1 MKALYPGSFDPITY
15 GHLDVL
21 KRARKVFDQLTVAVV
36 ENPRK
41 AALFSAAERRRLVE
55 ESLKEV
61 GIEDV
66 PVITYSGLLIECAKR
81 LGVVAIVRGLRAT
94 SDFDYEFQMALMN
107 RDLDS
112 DIFLIAVDYFPQT
125 QGCNADCAV
134 GVIHFQT
141 DRCCRAIR
149 DVCFDRRR
157 RTSQL
162 DLNRSW
168 SRVGKVLAHVIDCHC
183 DGI

>member
-112 DIFLIAVDYFPQT
+112 DIETVFFMTAGEYSFLSSSIVKEVKRYGGEVSKFVPRCVERALEEKFRA
-125 QGCNADCAV
+125 C
-134 GVIHFQT
+134 
-141 DRCCRAIR
+141 DR
-149 DVCFDRRR
+149 
-157 RTSQL
+157 
-162 DLNRSW
+162 
-168 SRVGKVLAHVIDCHC
+168 
-183 DGI
+183 

>member
-1 MKALYPGSFDPITY
+1 VKALYPGSFDPITY

-112 DIFLIAVDYFPQT
+112 DIETVFFMTAGEYSFLSSSIVKEVKRYGGEVSKFVPRCVERALEEKFRP
-125 QGCNADCAV
+125 C
-134 GVIHFQT
+134 
-141 DRCCRAIR
+141 DR
-149 DVCFDRRR
+149 
-157 RTSQL
+157 
-162 DLNRSW
+162 
-168 SRVGKVLAHVIDCHC
+168 
-183 DGI
+183 

>member
-1 MKALYPGSFDPITY
+1 MKALYPGSFDPITN

-41 AALFSAAERRRLVE
+41 APLFSAAERRRLVE
-55 ESLKEV
+55 ESLREV

-66 PVITYSGLLIECAKR
+66 PVITYSGLLIDCAKR

-107 RDLDS
+107 RDLDA
-112 DIFLIAVDYFPQT
+112 DIETVFFMTAGEYSFLSSSIVKEVKRYGGDVSKF
-125 QGCNADCAV
+125 V
-134 GVIHFQT
+134 S
-141 DRCCRAIR
+141 RCVERALEEK
-149 DVCFDRRR
+149 FKE
-157 RTSQL
+157 
-162 DLNRSW
+162 
-168 SRVGKVLAHVIDCHC
+168 G
-183 DGI
+183 

>member
-1 MKALYPGSFDPITY
+1 VKALYPGSFDPITY

-112 DIFLIAVDYFPQT
+112 DIETVFFMTAGEYSFLSSSIVKEVKRYGGEVSKFVP
-125 QGCNADCAV
+125 
-134 GVIHFQT
+134 
-141 DRCCRAIR
+141 RCVERA
-149 DVCFDRRR
+149 
-157 RTSQL
+157 
-162 DLNRSW
+162 
-168 SRVGKVLAHVIDCHC
+168 LAEKFRETA
-183 DGI
+183 

>member
-1 MKALYPGSFDPITY
+1 MKALYPGSFDPITN

-21 KRARKVFDQLTVAVV
+21 QRARKVFDQLTVAVV

-41 AALFSAAERRRLVE
+41 APLFSAEERRRLVE

-112 DIFLIAVDYFPQT
+112 DIETVFFMTAGEYSFLSSSIVKEVKRYGGDVSKFVP
-125 QGCNADCAV
+125 
-134 GVIHFQT
+134 
-141 DRCCRAIR
+141 RCVERALEEK
-149 DVCFDRRR
+149 FK
-157 RTSQL
+157 Q
-162 DLNRSW
+162 
-168 SRVGKVLAHVIDCHC
+168 K
-183 DGI
+183 

>member
-1 MKALYPGSFDPITY
+1 MKALYPGSFDPITN

-41 AALFSAAERRRLVE
+41 APLFSAAERRRLVE
-55 ESLKEV
+55 ESLREV

-66 PVITYSGLLIECAKR
+66 PVITYSGLLIDCAKR

-107 RDLDS
+107 RDLDA
-112 DIFLIAVDYFPQT
+112 DIETVFFMTAGEYSFLSSSIVKEVKRYGGDVSKFVP
-125 QGCNADCAV
+125 
-134 GVIHFQT
+134 
-141 DRCCRAIR
+141 RCVERALEEK
-149 DVCFDRRR
+149 FKE
-157 RTSQL
+157 
-162 DLNRSW
+162 
-168 SRVGKVLAHVIDCHC
+168 G
-183 DGI
+183 

>member
-36 ENPRK
+36 ENPRT

-66 PVITYSGLLIECAKR
+66 PVITYSGLLIECAKQ

-112 DIFLIAVDYFPQT
+112 DIETVFFMTAGEYSFLSSSIVKEVKRYGGEVSKFVP
-125 QGCNADCAV
+125 
-134 GVIHFQT
+134 
-141 DRCCRAIR
+141 RCVERA
-149 DVCFDRRR
+149 
-157 RTSQL
+157 
-162 DLNRSW
+162 
-168 SRVGKVLAHVIDCHC
+168 LAEKFRETA
-183 DGI
+183 